1 MRSFLQRYGQDVG
14 FSNDFEKL
22 GWDNLNDN
30 IDYIILIDLF
40 DKQNDILFNGMD
52 DILENFGIVF
62 KDLDN
67 QLENVN
73 VCGDDFCEEIDIDID
88 FLGEVYMLD
97 SQGYFISN
105 LIGNVIEIL
114 DDSREFNGV
123 LFYQ

>member
-1 MRSFLQRYGQDVG
+1 
-14 FSNDFEKL
+14 
-22 GWDNLNDN
+22 
-30 IDYIILIDLF
+30 
-40 DKQNDILFNGMD
+40 MD

-73 VCGDDFCEEIDIDID
+73 VGGDDFCEEIDIDID

>member
-73 VCGDDFCEEIDIDID
+73 VGGDDFCEEIDIDID

>member
-52 DILENFGIVF
+52 DILEIFGIVF

-73 VCGDDFCEEIDIDID
+73 VGGDDFYEEIDIDID